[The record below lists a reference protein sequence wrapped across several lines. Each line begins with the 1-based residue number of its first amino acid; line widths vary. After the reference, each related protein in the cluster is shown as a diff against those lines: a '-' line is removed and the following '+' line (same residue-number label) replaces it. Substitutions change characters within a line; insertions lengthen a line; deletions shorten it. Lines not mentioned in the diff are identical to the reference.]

1 MKKFFKNREEAR
13 KFRRELVVPLLVEAG
28 IFCIESFI
36 ADSLIPGY
44 VQINREK
51 LQTRRGKATFIAGCV
66 VSYPALLGFNLMA
79 TEKLSKPI
87 NDMLDDLELDREAK
101 KIARLYVKGF
111 TAAEIAKALDMD
123 EADVAFAIET
133 AEAKYK
139 EAMKK
144 ADSMAEKKAEELKA
158 KYDEADAK
166 AE

>member
-51 LQTRRGKATFIAGCV
+51 LQTRRGKATFIAGAV

-87 NDMLDDLELDREAK
+87 NDILDDIELDREAK

-111 TAAEIAKALDMD
+111 TAEEIAKALDLNAD
-123 EADVAFAIET
+123 EINRYIQEF
-133 AEAKYK
+133 EAKY
-139 EAMKK
+139 EVAMKK

-158 KYDEADAK
+158 KYDEG
-166 AE
+166 